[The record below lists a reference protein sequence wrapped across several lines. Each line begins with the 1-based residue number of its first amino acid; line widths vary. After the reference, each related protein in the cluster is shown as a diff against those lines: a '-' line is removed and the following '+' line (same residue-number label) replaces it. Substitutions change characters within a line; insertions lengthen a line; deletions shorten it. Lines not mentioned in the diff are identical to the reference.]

1 MIEHVHIENFK
12 CFKNFDIDLG
22 PFNVLVGPNGSGKSA
37 FFDAIRVASEVVS
50 SGRCVASSSDLA
62 PKFGVSE
69 QDVSLWSSSP
79 ERVWRIGVRTGSA
92 VNIEIEWVLQH
103 DDAGSTGHG
112 KAKGHMEVE
121 SSESEPAAGDD
132 QYTKVNLAETPEMRQ
147 MREAMTP
154 VMLFQLEPRAIR
166 QPSRLQEEPVKL
178 GGHGEGL
185 AFFMQSIF
193 GLRRENFLQCEQ
205 EFLKRFPEYERIVYK
220 TKKADPILGQPQD
233 LGQVLRFQIKS
244 GPEVPAEDVSDG
256 ALLSLAYLA
265 VCNHPYPPKVLLIEE
280 PENGIHPRG
289 LEDVVHNLKHLA
301 AERGVQV
308 ILTTHSPYL
317 VDLVEPEDVRV
328 FAKLDDGA
336 VQAVRMSDLPEF
348 EKIKNELLTGEIWA
362 SSDEKWIV
370 EAVEKAGSGSE

>member
-12 CFKNFDIDLG
+12 CFKDFDIDLG

-50 SGRCVASSSDLA
+50 SGRCVASSGDLA

-69 QDVSLWSSSP
+69 QDVSLWSSAP
-79 ERVWRIGVRTGSA
+79 ERVWRIGIRTASA

-103 DDAGSTGHG
+103 DDAGSTGHAE
-112 KAKGHMEVE
+112 AKGNMEVE
-121 SSESEPAAGDD
+121 PSESEPAAGDD
-132 QYTKVNLAETPEMRQ
+132 QCTKVNLAETPEMRQ
-147 MREAMTP
+147 MRKAMTP

-185 AFFMQSIF
+185 SVFMQSIF

-233 LGQVLRFQIKS
+233 LRQVLRFQIKS

-265 VCNHPYPPKVLLIEE
+265 VCNHPDPPKVLLIEE

-289 LEDVVHNLKHLA
+289 LEDVVVNLKHLA
-301 AERGVQV
+301 ADRGVQV

-317 VDLVEPEDVRV
+317 VDLVELSEMHL
-328 FAKLDDGA
+328 FAKDSAGA
-336 VQAVRMSDLPEF
+336 VKTRSLASSPQAQKLKDDFM
-348 EKIKNELLTGEIWA
+348 TGEIWA
-362 SSDEKWIV
+362 TFEEESIV
-370 EAVEKAGSGSE
+370 FQSEQKNG